1 MFSFIDAGD
10 WFAHFIRSS
19 GTVLRVRARAL
30 PVNGSAPKTDVAV
43 ALREGSPAMTS
54 GTKRNWESKHLAK
67 IARWLGGKNSL
78 VKTIQLPHMRNV
90 MHSSCEIRAF
100 WFWDDR

>member
-1 MFSFIDAGD
+1 
-10 WFAHFIRSS
+10 
-19 GTVLRVRARAL
+19 
-30 PVNGSAPKTDVAV
+30 
-43 ALREGSPAMTS
+43 MTS

-67 IARWLGGKNSL
+67 IARWLGGKISL

-90 MHSSCEIRAF
+90 LHSSCEIRAI